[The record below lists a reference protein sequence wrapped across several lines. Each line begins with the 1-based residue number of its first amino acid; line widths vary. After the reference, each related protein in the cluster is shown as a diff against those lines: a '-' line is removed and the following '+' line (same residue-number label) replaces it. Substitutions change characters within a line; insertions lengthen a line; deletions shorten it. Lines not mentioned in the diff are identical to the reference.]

1 MSHSFRALMPKRLAR
16 SGRRR
21 AAVLSLV
28 PAVVLLCV
36 PAGAQARDTAHLLPS
51 PAGCSL
57 SKGPWNCIAECESG
71 GDWRKN
77 TGNAFYGGLQF
88 RQSTW
93 KQYGGLAY
101 APRADLATRKE
112 QIAVAERVRRTQ
124 GWSAWPYCAKRYGLG
139 KRDRALSGLTHW
151 KGVRR
156 DVGAEAVTPDGA
168 VTPGW

>member
-1 MSHSFRALMPKRLAR
+1 MPKRLAR
-16 SGRRR
+16 TGRRR
-21 AAVLSLV
+21 AVVLSLV
-28 PAVVLLCV
+28 PAVVLLFM
-36 PAGAQARDTAHLLPS
+36 PGGAQARDIAHHLPS
-51 PAGCSL
+51 SAGCS
-57 SKGPWNCIAECESG
+57 SGRPWNCIAECESG

-139 KRDRALSGLTHW
+139 KRDRAMPGLTDW
-151 KGVRR
+151 
-156 DVGAEAVTPDGA
+156 AVTPDR
-168 VTPGW
+168 